1 MTFWQTVRIAL
12 RALLRNKLRSFL
24 TVLGVIIGVGSV
36 IAMVAI
42 GEGAKARVQ
51 AQFATMG
58 SNMMVLVPGSSS
70 SGSGVRGAAGSGSTL
85 TWDDV
90 RALRREV
97 PGVAATSPQL
107 RAGAQVVYQGQNWA
121 TTVTGANEAF
131 FPIRNWR
138 IQSGAFFTEAEVEGR
153 AAVAVIGGVVAD
165 ALFGAGYDPVGQT
178 VLIRNVPFRVVGL
191 LARKGQSAIGQDQD
205 DVVVV
210 PYTTFLTR
218 IQGGAGRSV
227 GGSVLVQARSEAEMA
242 RTEAGVTALLR
253 DRHRLA
259 PGEEND
265 FSIRNLSEYA
275 AASQEGTRTF
285 TLLLASI
292 AAVSLLVGGI
302 GIMNIMLVSVTE
314 RTREIGLRMALGARP
329 AHILAQFL
337 IEAVVLSA
345 IGGLVGLGVGFAI
358 GKALGNQF
366 GWPVLF
372 SPGVAAVA
380 IAFAAAVG
388 LAFGLYPAL
397 KASRLKPI
405 DALRF
410 E

>member
-1 MTFWQTVRIAL
+1 MTLWQTVRIAL
-12 RALLRNKLRSFL
+12 KALLRNKLRSFL
-24 TVLGVIIGVGSV
+24 TVLGVIIGVAAV

-42 GEGAKARVQ
+42 GEGAKAQVQ

-58 SNMMVLVPGSSS
+58 SNLMVLVPGSAS
-70 SGSGVRGAAGSGSTL
+70 SGSGVRGAAGSASTL
-85 TWDDV
+85 TWEDV
-90 RALRREV
+90 RALKREI

-107 RAGAQVVYQGQNWA
+107 RAGAQVVCQGQNWA
-121 TTVTGANEAF
+121 TTVTGANGAF
-131 FPIRNWR
+131 FAIRNWR
-138 IQSGAFFTEAEVEGR
+138 IHSGAFFTEAEVEGR
-153 AAVAVIGGVVAD
+153 AAVAVLGTVVAD
-165 ALFGAGYDPVGQT
+165 ALFGPGYDPVGQT
-178 VLIRNVPFRVVGL
+178 VMVRNVPFRVVGL
-191 LARKGQSAIGQDQD
+191 LAPKGQSAIGQDQD

-218 IQGGAGRSV
+218 IQGGTGRFV
-227 GGSVLVQARSEAEMA
+227 GGNVLVQARSAEAMA
-242 RTEAGVTALLR
+242 RTEAAVTALLR
-253 DRHRLA
+253 DRHRLP
-259 PGEEND
+259 PGEEDD

-275 AASQEGTRTF
+275 AASQEGSRTF

-329 AHILAQFL
+329 SHILQQFL

-345 IGGLVGLGVGFAI
+345 IGGLAGLGVGFGI
-358 GKALGNQF
+358 GEVLGAQF
-366 GWPVLF
+366 GWPVTF
-372 SPGVAAVA
+372 SPAVAAMA
-380 IAFAAAVG
+380 IAFAAVVG
-388 LAFGLYPAL
+388 VAFGLYPAL

>member
-1 MTFWQTVRIAL
+1 MTIWQTVRIAL
-12 RALLRNKLRSFL
+12 KALLRNKLRSFL
-24 TVLGVIIGVGSV
+24 TVLGVIIGVAAV

-42 GEGAKARVQ
+42 GEGAKAQVQ

-58 SNMMVLVPGSSS
+58 SNLMVLVPGAPSSS
-70 SGSGVRGAAGSGSTL
+70 SGVRGGAGSASTL

-90 RALRREV
+90 RALKREI

-107 RAGAQVVYQGQNWA
+107 RAGAQVVCQGQNWA

-131 FPIRNWR
+131 FAIRNWR
-138 IQSGAFFTEAEVEGR
+138 LQSGAFFTDAEVEGR
-153 AAVAVIGGVVAD
+153 AAVAVLGAVVAD
-165 ALFGAGYDPVGQT
+165 ALFGGGYDPVGQT
-178 VLIRNVPFRVVGL
+178 VMIRNVPFRVVGL
-191 LARKGQSAIGQDQD
+191 LAPKGQSAIGQDQD

-210 PYTTFLTR
+210 PSTTFLTR
-218 IQGGAGRSV
+218 IQGGSGRFV
-227 GGSVLVQARSEAEMA
+227 GGSVLVQARSADAMA
-242 RTEAGVTALLR
+242 RTEAAVTALLR
-253 DRHRLA
+253 DRHRLP
-259 PGEEND
+259 PGEDDD

-275 AASQEGTRTF
+275 AASQEGSRTF

-329 AHILAQFL
+329 AHILQQFL

-345 IGGLVGLGVGFAI
+345 IGGFAGLGVGFGI
-358 GKALGNQF
+358 GEALGAKF
-366 GWPVLF
+366 GWPVTF
-372 SPGVAAVA
+372 SPGVAALA

-388 LAFGLYPAL
+388 VAFGLYPAL